1 MVRQITTKLS
11 LDGEKEFKD
20 QMAAVNRELRTTKDE
35 LGYTEAAFRGQANTL
50 EALTEKDRLLR
61 KEVEQQEEKIRAL
74 NEALEKSSEI
84 YGETDKQTDGYRQ
97 SLLKAKKELINMQSE
112 LNDTEKHLKEAK
124 ESSDQCAKSIDEFGR
139 DVKGA
144 GEDVGGFGLS
154 LDNLKG
160 MLTGGAVIGGVTAL
174 ADAMFSVVEETEEYR
189 KIMGTMEVSSQAAGY
204 SADETAEAYKRLHGV
219 LGDTQTSA
227 TTLANLQAIGMEQ
240 EDLITVIDA
249 ATGAWAKYG
258 DSIPIDG
265 LAESINET
273 IRAGQVTGTF
283 ADVLNWGSDELETF
297 GVALK
302 EDTEENKEWNE
313 SVMDCKTSEDY
324 FNLALQE
331 CETQAERTQ
340 LMLKVLEEQGLA
352 DLGRE
357 WREVNEDIVEM
368 NEAEGE
374 LEAAMARLG
383 GILAPL
389 AADLVSF
396 GADALTYVIDKAKEA
411 VNWFQELNDSLMEKA
426 YAHAEASGYEIYF
439 DEDGNR
445 RFRYVDGSHAEGLS
459 FVPYDGYQA
468 EMHYGERIMT
478 ATENTALDTLR
489 RAVDRMEADADRAA
503 PAPVQPVTIVVQSM
517 LDGRKVGESTTTVQ
531 LQNRRAKGR

>member
-1 MVRQITTKLS
+1 M
-11 LDGEKEFKD
+11 
-20 QMAAVNRELRTTKDE
+20 
-35 LGYTEAAFRGQANTL
+35 
-50 EALTEKDRLLR
+50 
-61 KEVEQQEEKIRAL
+61 EQQEEKIRAL
-74 NEALEKSSEI
+74 NEALEQSSEI
-84 YGETDKQTDGYRQ
+84 YGETDKRTDGYRQ

-139 DVKGA
+139 DVKDA
-144 GEDVGGFGLS
+144 GEEVGGFDLS
-154 LDNLKG
+154 LDNLKNI
-160 MLTGGAVIGGVTAL
+160 LAGGAVIGGVTAL
-174 ADAMFSVVEETEEYR
+174 ADAMFSVVEETEEFR
-189 KIMGTMEVSSQAAGY
+189 KIMGTLETSSQAAGY

-249 ATGAWAKYG
+249 ATGAWSKYG

-302 EDTEENKEWNE
+302 EDTEANKEWNKA
-313 SVMDCKTSEDY
+313 VMDCKTSEDY

-357 WREVNEDIVEM
+357 WREVNKDIVDM

-389 AADLVSF
+389 AADLVIF
-396 GADALTYVIDKAKEA
+396 GADALTYVIDKVQSA
-411 VNWFQELNDSLMEKA
+411 VKWFTELNDKMKQQSNSRMES
-426 YAHAEASGYEIYF
+426 YGYEAYYN
-439 DEDGNR
+439 EEGYL
-445 RFRYVDGSHAEGLS
+445 RYRKVDGSHAEGLP

-489 RAVDRMEADADRAA
+489 RAVDRMEAASDRAA
-503 PAPVQPVTIVVQSM
+503 PAPAQPVTIVVQSV

-531 LQNRRAKGR
+531 LQQRRANGR